1 MAGLA
6 TSGTP
11 AHSAPVVDEQ
21 RDGACVTTGDV
32 ARRFGVSPT
41 TVRSWERRY
50 GIGPAHHETGRHR
63 RWSPQ
68 DIAVVEVMCNLT
80 ARGVAPGEAA
90 RLALRPGADPAGSG
104 DAAPA
109 SARRAA
115 APGGSSALPVGPVRP
130 ECRGLARAAVRLD
143 SAEVSRILRSVIAE
157 LGTVEAWSEV
167 MAPALRAAGRKWAAE
182 GERYVEVEHL
192 LSWHVSTAL
201 RVVADRN
208 SDTRPGPFALLAG
221 APRELHT
228 LPLDALVAGLAE
240 RGLPSRM
247 LGPAVPAPALLEA
260 VRRTGPAAVAL
271 WSQSSQTV
279 DYALARQTMEA
290 AWGGRGSRSHP
301 FVLIAGPGW
310 ASVPPEGLIR
320 PNDLRGALDHIE
332 RLLTAGQGHRAVVGD
347 LGAPP
352 AGRAGPGCSG
362 GGR

>member
-1 MAGLA
+1 MAGPV
-6 TSGTP
+6 TSQSPERP
-11 AHSAPVVDEQ
+11 AALGDHAGGV
-21 RDGACVTTGDV
+21 GVTTGDV

-68 DIAVVEVMCNLT
+68 DIAVLETMCALT

-90 RLALRPGADPAGSG
+90 RSALRSASDRTVSGGTAGAVRGRPVSTER
-104 DAAPA
+104 P
-109 SARRAA
+109 A

-143 SAEVSRILRSVIAE
+143 SVEVSRILRTVVAD
-157 LGTVEAWSEV
+157 LGVVGAWTEV

-201 RVVADRN
+201 RVVADRCG
-208 SDTRPGPFALLAG
+208 DPRPGPFALLAG
-221 APRELHT
+221 TPRELHT

-247 LGPAVPAPALLEA
+247 LGPAVPAQALLEA

-271 WSQSSQTV
+271 WSQT
-279 DYALARQTMEA
+279 DRTADHALARQAMEA

-301 FVLIAGPGW
+301 FVLAAGPGW
-310 ASVPPEGLIR
+310 APSRPQGLVR
-320 PNDLRGALDHIE
+320 PHDLTGALDHIE
-332 RLLTAGQGHRAVVGD
+332 RLLTA
-347 LGAPP
+347 
-352 AGRAGPGCSG
+352 
-362 GGR
+362 